1 MAAGEIV
8 SYTLALAMDVIEQL
22 ESYLALFVSM
32 LKLGLESIA
41 AFCVLIG
48 LIQTAQLAIALNNH
62 HWQPN
67 RRQARKYSL
76 VLLRLRFG
84 VWLAMALEFQL
95 GADVVATTTAPSLE
109 TLGQLAAIATI
120 RTFLNYFLNQEL
132 AGEFELQRRT
142 RQKGG
147 AIAPRQDRPSE
158 HSK

>member
-1 MAAGEIV
+1 MV
-8 SYTLALAMDVIEQL
+8 FIEQI
-22 ESYLALFVSM
+22 ESSLTLFVSI
-32 LKLGLESIA
+32 LKLGLEGIA

-48 LIQTAQLAIALNNH
+48 LIQTAQLAIALNSH

-84 VWLAMALEFQL
+84 VWLALALEFQL
-95 GADVVATTTAPSLE
+95 GADVVATTIAPSLD
-109 TLGQLAAIATI
+109 TLGQLAAIAAI

-142 RQKGG
+142 RHQG
-147 AIAPRQDRPSE
+147 AAMVKSPKNSD
-158 HSK
+158 

>member
-1 MAAGEIV
+1 MV
-8 SYTLALAMDVIEQL
+8 FIEQI
-22 ESYLALFVSM
+22 ESSLTLFVSI
-32 LKLGLESIA
+32 LKLGLEGIA

-84 VWLAMALEFQL
+84 VWLALALEFQL
-95 GADVVATTTAPSLE
+95 GADVVATTIAPSLD
-109 TLGQLAAIATI
+109 TLGQLAAIAAI

-142 RQKGG
+142 RHQGVAMVKS
-147 AIAPRQDRPSE
+147 PKNSD
-158 HSK
+158 